1 MAAASEHADLIG
13 SGVAAIAAR
22 VRDGEVSSREL
33 VSACLAQAAALDEL
47 NTHITLA
54 EDAAERAGELDRQ
67 LAERGPVGPLHGVPI
82 SLKDNYT
89 TSGIRTTGGMAVLR
103 DWVPDTDAAVVRR
116 LTGAGAIVLGKTN
129 MHEYSFGITSDNP
142 HFGPVRNPHDPAR
155 SAGGSSG
162 GSGAAVAAR
171 IVPAAMGTDTGGS
184 VRIPAAV
191 CGAVGLKPTRDR
203 LPLEGVLRVSHGF
216 DVAGP
221 ITRDV
226 TDAALLM
233 HVLAGGETVA
243 PAELPADPA
252 VLRGVRIGV
261 PVGDYW
267 ADNHPEVER
276 LYRRAAQRFADA
288 GAELREVTVEQAEIG
303 SETGFLIAT
312 PEAVVLVAE
321 LFRERGLG
329 SIEKQL
335 SGFGADVAALLGS
348 QVGPDASPVPAH
360 AYLTAVGETVPA
372 IRRGYLTALSDVDA
386 LLTPTTPAPAIPLAQ
401 TGLMQ
406 HNGRPADPFPT
417 FVRYTFGVSVIGLP
431 AISVPAGL
439 TGDGLPVGV
448 QLIGAHHAE
457 SALLRLARAFELT
470 AG

>member
-1 MAAASEHADLIG
+1 MSAASEHADLIG
-13 SGVAAIAAR
+13 GGVTAIAAR
-22 VRDGEVSSREL
+22 VRGGELSSREL
-33 VSACLAQAAALDEL
+33 VSACLAQAAALDDL
-47 NTHITLA
+47 NTHITVA
-54 EDAAERAGELDRQ
+54 ENAAERAGELDRQ
-67 LAERGPVGPLHGVPI
+67 LAERGPVGPLHGVPV
-82 SLKDNYT
+82 SVKDNYT

-103 DWVPDTDAAVVRR
+103 DWIPDTDAAVVQR
-116 LTGAGAIVLGKTN
+116 LTDAGAIVLGKTN
-129 MHEYSFGITSDNP
+129 MHECSFGITSDNP
-142 HFGPVRNPHDPAR
+142 HFGPVRNPHDPTR

-191 CGAVGLKPTRDR
+191 CGAVGLKPTHGR
-203 LPLEGVLRVSHGF
+203 LPLEGVLRVSAGF

-226 TDAALLM
+226 TDAALMM
-233 HVLAGGETVA
+233 HVLTGGETV
-243 PAELPADPA
+243 PPGELPTDPA
-252 VLRGVRIGV
+252 ALRGVRIGV

-276 LYRRAAQRFADA
+276 LHRAAAQRFADA
-288 GAELREVTVEQAEIG
+288 GAELREVTVEHAEIG
-303 SETGFLIAT
+303 SETGFLIVS
-312 PEAVVLVAE
+312 PESVVLVAE

-329 SIEKQL
+329 SVEERL
-335 SGFGADVAALLGS
+335 GSFGADVAALLGS
-348 QVGPDASPVPAH
+348 QVGPNASPVPAH

-372 IRRGYLTALSDVDA
+372 IRRGYLTALSDVDV
-386 LLTPTTPAPAIPLAQ
+386 LLSPTTPSPAIPLAQ
-401 TGLMQ
+401 SGRME
-406 HNGRPADPFPT
+406 HNGSAVDPFPT
-417 FVRYTFGVSVIGLP
+417 FSRYTFGASVVGLP

-457 SALLRLARAFELT
+457 STLLRLARAFELT

>member
-1 MAAASEHADLIG
+1 MSPVSEHADLIG
-13 SGVAAIAAR
+13 SGVAGLAAR
-22 VRDGEVSSREL
+22 VRDGGLSSRQL
-33 VSACLAQAAALDEL
+33 VSACLEAAAQDEL

-54 EDAAERAGELDRQ
+54 EDAVKRAEELDRH

-82 SLKDNYT
+82 SVKDNYT
-89 TSGIRTTGGMAVLR
+89 TSGIRTTGGMGVLR
-103 DWVPDTDAAVVRR
+103 DWTPDTDAAVVQR
-116 LTGAGAIVLGKTN
+116 LTDAGAVVVGKTN

-142 HFGPVRNPHDPAR
+142 HFGPVRNPHDPTR

-184 VRIPAAV
+184 VRIPASV

-203 LPLEGVLRVSHGF
+203 LPLEGVLRVSFGF

-233 HVLAGGETVA
+233 HALTGGETVA
-243 PAELPADPA
+243 PDALPADPA
-252 VLRGVRIGV
+252 ALRGVRIGI

-276 LYRRAAQRFADA
+276 LHRQAAQRFADA
-288 GAELREVTVEQAEIG
+288 GADLREVTVEHAEIG

-312 PEAVVLVAE
+312 PEAVALVAE

-329 SIEKQL
+329 SIEQQL
-335 SGFGADVAALLGS
+335 DGIGPDVAALLLS
-348 QVGPDASPVPAH
+348 QLGPDAAPVPAH
-360 AYLTAVGETVPA
+360 EYLAAMSETVPA
-372 IRRGYLTALSDVDA
+372 IRRGYLTALSGVDV
-386 LLTPTTPAPAIPLAQ
+386 LLTPTTPSPAIPLAQ
-401 TGLMQ
+401 TGLME
-406 HNGRPADPFPT
+406 HNGRQVDPFPT
-417 FVRYTFGVSVIGLP
+417 FVRYTFGISVIGLP
-431 AISVPAGL
+431 AISVPAGI
-439 TGDGLPVGV
+439 TSDGLPVGV
-448 QLIGAHHAE
+448 QLVGTDHAE
-457 SALLRLARAFELT
+457 STLLRLARAFELT